1 MFKDIVL
8 LGITVFF
15 LMDMVVGAMAGEL
28 LRSIASLSGGLFG
41 LFAFT
46 DNEF

>member
-1 MFKDIVL
+1 MFKDILL

-15 LMDMVVGAMAGEL
+15 LMDMVSGAMAGET
-28 LRSIASLSGGLFG
+28 LRAIASLSGGLYC

-46 DNEF
+46 DDEF

>member
-1 MFKDIVL
+1 MLKDIAL

-15 LMDMVVGAMAGEL
+15 LMDMVVWATAGDLLMSIGAL
-28 LRSIASLSGGLFG
+28 CGGLFG

-46 DNEF
+46 DDEF